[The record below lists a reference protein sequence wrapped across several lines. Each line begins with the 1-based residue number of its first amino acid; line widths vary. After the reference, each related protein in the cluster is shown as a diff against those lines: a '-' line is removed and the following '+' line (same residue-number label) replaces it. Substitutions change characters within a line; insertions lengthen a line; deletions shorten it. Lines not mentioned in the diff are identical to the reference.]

1 MDKGRGP
8 VIHQGYPELYL
19 PIWMTHTMITVNQ
32 TQIPEDKVL
41 AEMQYHPA
49 ESRREAMFKA
59 AESLI
64 IGELFRQRAKTLGI
78 PVSDDTV
85 ESSDE
90 DFIEALIEQE
100 VAIPDA
106 TEEDCRQYFEA
117 NPGKFETSP
126 LLEVKHILLAV
137 PKEDDAGRAEA
148 KMRADALLD
157 ILKGGA
163 DFGKLAKRESSC
175 PSKETGGSLGQL
187 SKGQTV
193 PEFERQVFAAEPGL
207 MPRPVESR
215 YGYHLVYIERKI
227 PGKPLTFEQAREKI
241 AEYLNEKVRRKA
253 IAQYIQVLIAEAEIE
268 GYDFQVDGSPLMQ

>member
-1 MDKGRGP
+1 
-8 VIHQGYPELYL
+8 
-19 PIWMTHTMITVNQ
+19 MITVNQ

-106 TEEDCRQYFEA
+106 SEEDCRQYFEA

-193 PEFERQVFAAEPGL
+193 PEFERQVFVAEPGL

-215 YGYHLVYIERKI
+215 YGFHLVYIERKI

>member
-1 MDKGRGP
+1 
-8 VIHQGYPELYL
+8 
-19 PIWMTHTMITVNQ
+19 MITVNQ
-32 TQIPEDKVL
+32 TEIPEDKIL

-49 ESRREAMFKA
+49 DSRREAMFSA
-59 AESLI
+59 AEALI
-64 IGELFRQRAKTLGI
+64 VGELFRQRAKSLGI

-100 VAIPDA
+100 VAIPEA
-106 TEEDCRQYFEA
+106 TDQDCRQYYEA
-117 NPGKFETSP
+117 NPSKFETSP
-126 LLEVKHILLAV
+126 LLELKHILLTV

-148 KMRADALLD
+148 KVRADALLD

-163 DFGKLAKRESSC
+163 DFSKLARRESNC
-175 PSKETGGSLGQL
+175 PSKETGGSLGQI

-193 PEFERQVFAAEPGL
+193 AEFERQVFAAEPGL

-215 YGYHLVYIERKI
+215 YGFHLVFIERKI
-227 PGKPLTFEQAREKI
+227 PGRPLPYEEVSGQI
-241 AEYLNEKVRRKA
+241 ADYLNEKVRRKA

>member
-1 MDKGRGP
+1 
-8 VIHQGYPELYL
+8 
-19 PIWMTHTMITVNQ
+19 MITVNQ
-32 TQIPEDKVL
+32 IQIPEEKIL

-49 ESRREAMFKA
+49 ESRREAMRMA

-64 IGELFRQRAKTLGI
+64 IGELFRQRAKALGI
-78 PVSDDTV
+78 AVSEDTV
-85 ESSDE
+85 ESADE
-90 DFIEALIEQE
+90 DFIETLIEQE
-100 VAIPDA
+100 VAIPEA
-106 TEEDCRQYFEA
+106 TENDCQQYFAA
-117 NPGKFETSP
+117 NPEKFETSP

-148 KMRADALLD
+148 RVRADALLE

-163 DFGKLAKRESSC
+163 DFGKLARRESAC

-215 YGYHLVYIERKI
+215 YGYHLVYVERKI
-227 PGKPLTFEQAREKI
+227 PGRPLPYHSVKDKVA
-241 AEYLNEKVRRKA
+241 AYLNEKVRRKA
-253 IAQYIQVLIAEAEIE
+253 VSQYIRVLISEAVIE
-268 GYDFQVDGSPLMQ
+268 GYDFGVEPSPLLQ

>member
-1 MDKGRGP
+1 
-8 VIHQGYPELYL
+8 
-19 PIWMTHTMITVNQ
+19 MITVNQ

-106 TEEDCRQYFEA
+106 SEEDCRQYFEA

-193 PEFERQVFAAEPGL
+193 PEFERQVFVAEPGL

-215 YGYHLVYIERKI
+215 YGFHLVYIERKI
-227 PGKPLTFEQAREKI
+227 PGKPLTFDQAREKI

>member
-1 MDKGRGP
+1 
-8 VIHQGYPELYL
+8 
-19 PIWMTHTMITVNQ
+19 MITVNQ
-32 TQIPEDKVL
+32 PQIPEDKVL

-106 TEEDCRQYFEA
+106 SEEDCRQYFEA

-137 PKEDDAGRAEA
+137 PKEEDAGRAEA

-193 PEFERQVFAAEPGL
+193 PEFERQVFVAEPGL

-215 YGYHLVYIERKI
+215 YGFHLVYIERKI
-227 PGKPLTFEQAREKI
+227 SGKPLTFEQAREKI

-253 IAQYIQVLIAEAEIE
+253 IAQYIQVLIAEAKIE

>member
-1 MDKGRGP
+1 
-8 VIHQGYPELYL
+8 
-19 PIWMTHTMITVNQ
+19 MITVNQ

-106 TEEDCRQYFEA
+106 SEEDCRQYFEA

-193 PEFERQVFAAEPGL
+193 PEFERQVFVAEPGL

-215 YGYHLVYIERKI
+215 YGFHLVYIERKI
-227 PGKPLTFEQAREKI
+227 PGKPLTFDQAREKI

-253 IAQYIQVLIAEAEIE
+253 IAQYIQVLIAEAKIE

>member
-1 MDKGRGP
+1 
-8 VIHQGYPELYL
+8 
-19 PIWMTHTMITVNQ
+19 MITVNQ
-32 TQIPEDKVL
+32 TQIPEDKIL

-64 IGELFRQRAKTLGI
+64 IGELFRQRARTLGI

-85 ESSDE
+85 ESSDA
-90 DFIEALIEQE
+90 DFIEALVEQE
-100 VAIPDA
+100 VTIPDA
-106 TEEDCRQYFEA
+106 SEEDCRQYFEA

-193 PEFERQVFAAEPGL
+193 PEFERQVFVAEPGL

-215 YGYHLVYIERKI
+215 YGFHLVYIERKI
-227 PGKPLTFEQAREKI
+227 PGKPLSFEQVREKI

-253 IAQYIQVLIAEAEIE
+253 MAQYIQVLIAEAEIE

>member
-1 MDKGRGP
+1 
-8 VIHQGYPELYL
+8 
-19 PIWMTHTMITVNQ
+19 MITVNQ

-41 AEMQYHPA
+41 TEMQYHPA

-106 TEEDCRQYFEA
+106 SEEDCRQYFEA
-117 NPGKFETSP
+117 NSGKFETSP

-193 PEFERQVFAAEPGL
+193 PEFERQVFVAEPGL

-215 YGYHLVYIERKI
+215 YGFHLVYIERKI
-227 PGKPLTFEQAREKI
+227 AGKPLTFEQVREKI
-241 AEYLNEKVRRKA
+241 TEYLNEKVRRKA
-253 IAQYIQVLIAEAEIE
+253 IAQYIQVLIAEAEIQ
-268 GYDFQVDGSPLMQ
+268 GYDFQVDSSPLMQ

>member
-1 MDKGRGP
+1 
-8 VIHQGYPELYL
+8 
-19 PIWMTHTMITVNQ
+19 MITVNQ
-32 TQIPEDKVL
+32 TEIPEDKIL

-49 ESRREAMFKA
+49 DSRREAMFSA
-59 AESLI
+59 AEALI
-64 IGELFRQRAKTLGI
+64 IGELFRQRAKSLGI

-100 VAIPDA
+100 VAIPEA
-106 TEEDCRQYFEA
+106 TDQDCRQYYEA
-117 NPGKFETSP
+117 NPSKFETSP
-126 LLEVKHILLAV
+126 LLELKHILLTV

-148 KMRADALLD
+148 KVRADALLD

-163 DFGKLAKRESSC
+163 DFSKLARRESNC
-175 PSKETGGSLGQL
+175 PSKETGGSLGQI

-193 PEFERQVFAAEPGL
+193 AEFERQVFAAEPGL

-215 YGYHLVYIERKI
+215 YGFHLVFIERKI
-227 PGKPLTFEQAREKI
+227 PGRSLPYEEVSGQI
-241 AEYLNEKVRRKA
+241 ADYLNDKVRRKA
-253 IAQYIQVLIAEAEIE
+253 IAQYIQVLISEAEIE

>member
-1 MDKGRGP
+1 
-8 VIHQGYPELYL
+8 
-19 PIWMTHTMITVNQ
+19 MITVNQ
-32 TQIPEDKVL
+32 VQIPEDKVL

-49 ESRREAMFKA
+49 ESRRDAMFKA

-64 IGELFRQRAKTLGI
+64 IGELLRQRAQALGI
-78 PVSDDTV
+78 PVSEDTV

-90 DFIEALIEQE
+90 DFIEALIERE
-100 VAIPDA
+100 VAIPEA
-106 TEEDCRQYFEA
+106 SEEDCRQYFAA

-137 PKEDDAGRAEA
+137 PKEDDAGRIEA
-148 KMRADALLD
+148 KARADALLD

-175 PSKETGGSLGQL
+175 PSRETGGSLGQL

-193 PEFERQVFAAEPGL
+193 PEFERQVFAAGPGL

-215 YGYHLVYIERKI
+215 YGFHLVYIERKI
-227 PGKPLTFEQAREKI
+227 PGKPLTFEQTREKI

-253 IAQYIQVLIAEAEIE
+253 IAQYIQVLIAEAEIQ
-268 GYDFQVDGSPLMQ
+268 GYDFQVDSSPLVQ

>member
-1 MDKGRGP
+1 
-8 VIHQGYPELYL
+8 
-19 PIWMTHTMITVNQ
+19 MITVNQ
-32 TQIPEDKVL
+32 TQIPEDKIL

-49 ESRREAMFKA
+49 DSRREAMFSA

-64 IGELFRQRAKTLGI
+64 IGELFRQRAKNLGI
-78 PVSDDTV
+78 PVSEDTV

-100 VAIPDA
+100 VAIPEA
-106 TEEDCRQYFEA
+106 TEEDCRQYYEA
-117 NPGKFETSP
+117 NPSKFETSA
-126 LLEVKHILLAV
+126 LLELKHILLAV

-148 KMRADALLD
+148 KVRADALLD

-163 DFGKLAKRESSC
+163 DFSKLARRESNC
-175 PSKETGGSLGQL
+175 PSKETGGSLGQI

-215 YGYHLVYIERKI
+215 YGYHLVFIERKI
-227 PGKPLTFEQAREKI
+227 SGRPLPYEEVSEQI
-241 AEYLNEKVRRKA
+241 TDYLNEKVRRKA
-253 IAQYIQVLIAEAEIE
+253 IAQYIQVLISEAKIE